1 MILCLSCVVVFCT
14 VYALILPAI
23 TLERKTVCGQEEHS
37 HTEECYSSDGQL
49 TCGKTEHTHTES
61 CYADDKTSEDQSGE
75 DSQQTPEQNQTEGQ
89 EQNQGQSQEQNQN
102 QSQDQSQSQN
112 QVQTS
117 DDGNVA
123 QNGENGDTAG
133 TTADE
138 TAGNDEE
145 SIVAGS
151 TPAPAAEG
159 EDGTGSA
166 TTTTEG
172 FDLSADAS
180 KVESVSMSYQEKDGT
195 WKKIEESGNEEI
207 PGDANIKLEVEYKDI
222 QIQKLI
228 QNHNCTLTYDLPD
241 LLRNEKTDG
250 KIMDGNKQVGTLTVQ
265 GKKIVVQF
273 DQSYLASL
281 EKTTIKGNF
290 FITGEVNLSKL
301 QEDGTTTVTTAGK
314 TFHLNFGEDPVA
326 QYGKVDVKK
335 ECANKVISKE
345 DGDYIQYTITV
356 TAGEDGCPDV
366 SVVDTV
372 VNGADYVSN
381 YAGIVKTKSKLENK
395 NEVSEPNPYEEIDAD
410 KTVEHGE
417 VYVGKPTTD
426 TENPIPTENTTSDDE
441 LGSMVWKIG
450 GMKAGE
456 VRKLTYYVKLKDG
469 LNMKDI
475 ASIDNKANVYS
486 KKYHKGYGGASF
498 KPQID
503 YDMNKKTS
511 DQGVVRNEDGTYT
524 IEYQLIFT
532 LKKDSSNYP
541 LKNFVFWDYL
551 NHSDNATDTKI
562 LSYISYKSDSFKL
575 ERKDDGSGSY
585 QNVENYKIKWST
597 DKSTEYVETY
607 FADANCFSLSGTE
620 TNPFTVNP
628 GDSYRLTY
636 SVTVQPEALAV
647 MQANSVQVK
656 NRWIV
661 AASNA
666 YNARFAPGFEA
677 VRLNK
682 TIDGYTWNEK
692 VVGKETETN
701 RTINLTGSDSRYDLT
716 KGKVEKDSS
725 TESVFSVPVGS
736 YPYTVK
742 VNETKNDWDAT
753 EVSMTDTLTPA
764 DKVQYVGYA
773 KVEACKYNE
782 NSTNSDKYE
791 VKETKWV
798 KIDGL
803 KTFTLK
809 PSDLGWNDESY
820 AYRFTYYVTPVNKES
835 FGQATANNRFE
846 LKGEVGRG
854 GNKFNISEIY
864 SQTSVNISGNY
875 SMNIRKEAWHYEK
888 AKADATKWKNG
899 KLYWVIEVDGTAIL
913 KDTAFKDEIVS
924 NTTTSS
930 LINSYLHSDSLV
942 GIYIGKLEDG
952 KTITDYKTL
961 EELQASEKLKT
972 VTDKFTS
979 PQFGN
984 SAGFTGEDVFSEF
997 TITAKEK
1004 ITLGENKLYFVVQ
1017 TEPQTL
1023 PTKYRDSFTYRNQVS
1038 TSDDGTNWIPQ
1049 STADKTL
1056 CGGADIL
1063 KELGQTFTYDGE
1075 KVTSEKDGKDD
1086 GHSEKIIQNALTG
1099 SGQYA
1104 SWVFKLNYAGELSGT
1119 YRVLETIPDGMEL
1132 AYIRIKWVGPD
1143 QKKQG
1148 FVESKKIADFDE
1160 GWKEKQT
1167 TAGTDDAVDGNKT
1180 TTYYVKGNQALI
1192 ALGDFYPGKAT
1203 DSYSVDVQ
1211 VVCKVV
1217 DPKVLLG
1224 GEKKKFTNY
1233 VTLQTQDGQD
1243 IRSAFSSAT
1252 IETKNLEKT
1261 VKNTEPNKDEKV
1273 HFTIKA
1279 NELGQTL
1286 PTKDGTTLKLID
1298 KLSSTLILDTST
1310 IRVVNSKNTSENV
1323 TFTASLGADNTLEI
1337 QIPCDQPVTITYTAT
1352 VNAPPGQAVS
1362 FSNNAYWENYAPASG
1377 SGVEV
1382 DGYSYSAGGTISGG
1396 ENIKLKIIK
1405 KDQND
1410 LSRNLSGAQFKMVK
1424 CKRTDI
1430 SGSAEGKITE
1440 LAGPPTWTGTTDE
1453 NGEISFGKGDV
1464 TDTAMKYNTIYKVI
1478 ETKAP
1483 DGYVEDNTPY
1493 YIMVPKEAS
1502 DGKYPSDVEACI
1514 NDPQIKTQYQE
1525 VYKLTVMNHKGE
1537 ITVEKQFKNPGG
1549 YESSPVSGT
1558 YWFGLYDN
1566 ADGTNMNGTTQPLQ
1580 EISITYY
1587 PEDKTIKTNKFVNL
1601 DTKKTYYVF
1610 ELDDKNQP
1618 IKDSSTVA
1626 TVNEMEYFTSYTTIK
1641 ADGSKTTES
1650 NSATNGDTVTV
1661 TNQSRVNKLPS
1672 TGSCGVLIYRLAGAI
1687 LILFAVVLM
1696 LMKYKETKTRN

>member
-49 TCGKTEHTHTES
+49 TCGKTEHMHTES

-562 LSYISYKSDSFKL
+562 LPYISYKSDSFKL

-930 LINSYLHSDSLV
+930 LIN
-942 GIYIGKLEDG
+942 
-952 KTITDYKTL
+952 
-961 EELQASEKLKT
+961 
-972 VTDKFTS
+972 
-979 PQFGN
+979 
-984 SAGFTGEDVFSEF
+984 
-997 TITAKEK
+997 
-1004 ITLGENKLYFVVQ
+1004 
-1017 TEPQTL
+1017 
-1023 PTKYRDSFTYRNQVS
+1023 
-1038 TSDDGTNWIPQ
+1038 
-1049 STADKTL
+1049 
-1056 CGGADIL
+1056 
-1063 KELGQTFTYDGE
+1063 
-1075 KVTSEKDGKDD
+1075 
-1086 GHSEKIIQNALTG
+1086 
-1099 SGQYA
+1099 
-1104 SWVFKLNYAGELSGT
+1104 
-1119 YRVLETIPDGMEL
+1119 
-1132 AYIRIKWVGPD
+1132 
-1143 QKKQG
+1143 
-1148 FVESKKIADFDE
+1148 
-1160 GWKEKQT
+1160 
-1167 TAGTDDAVDGNKT
+1167 
-1180 TTYYVKGNQALI
+1180 
-1192 ALGDFYPGKAT
+1192 
-1203 DSYSVDVQ
+1203 
-1211 VVCKVV
+1211 
-1217 DPKVLLG
+1217 
-1224 GEKKKFTNY
+1224 
-1233 VTLQTQDGQD
+1233 
-1243 IRSAFSSAT
+1243 
-1252 IETKNLEKT
+1252 
-1261 VKNTEPNKDEKV
+1261 
-1273 HFTIKA
+1273 
-1279 NELGQTL
+1279 
-1286 PTKDGTTLKLID
+1286 
-1298 KLSSTLILDTST
+1298 
-1310 IRVVNSKNTSENV
+1310 
-1323 TFTASLGADNTLEI
+1323 
-1337 QIPCDQPVTITYTAT
+1337 
-1352 VNAPPGQAVS
+1352 
-1362 FSNNAYWENYAPASG
+1362 
-1377 SGVEV
+1377 
-1382 DGYSYSAGGTISGG
+1382 
-1396 ENIKLKIIK
+1396 
-1405 KDQND
+1405 
-1410 LSRNLSGAQFKMVK
+1410 
-1424 CKRTDI
+1424 
-1430 SGSAEGKITE
+1430 
-1440 LAGPPTWTGTTDE
+1440 
-1453 NGEISFGKGDV
+1453 
-1464 TDTAMKYNTIYKVI
+1464 
-1478 ETKAP
+1478 
-1483 DGYVEDNTPY
+1483 
-1493 YIMVPKEAS
+1493 
-1502 DGKYPSDVEACI
+1502 
-1514 NDPQIKTQYQE
+1514 
-1525 VYKLTVMNHKGE
+1525 
-1537 ITVEKQFKNPGG
+1537 
-1549 YESSPVSGT
+1549 
-1558 YWFGLYDN
+1558 
-1566 ADGTNMNGTTQPLQ
+1566 
-1580 EISITYY
+1580 
-1587 PEDKTIKTNKFVNL
+1587 
-1601 DTKKTYYVF
+1601 
-1610 ELDDKNQP
+1610 
-1618 IKDSSTVA
+1618 
-1626 TVNEMEYFTSYTTIK
+1626 
-1641 ADGSKTTES
+1641 
-1650 NSATNGDTVTV
+1650 
-1661 TNQSRVNKLPS
+1661 
-1672 TGSCGVLIYRLAGAI
+1672 
-1687 LILFAVVLM
+1687 
-1696 LMKYKETKTRN
+1696 